1 MSINYLINQLI
12 SYGIKE
18 GLIDEYDAI
27 YCANRL
33 IDIFKVN
40 TFEFEETKP
49 VAINELLEAMC
60 DYAYENKIIDSNDVT
75 VYDLFDTK
83 LMDVL
88 MPRPST
94 VKETFYNKFKENPV
108 EATNYYYDLAIKS
121 NYIRMDR
128 INKNICFKHDCEYGV
143 LDITINL
150 SKPEKDPKLIALAK
164 SMPSAGY
171 PKCALCYENMGFAG
185 NLNQAARQNHR
196 IMPIVL
202 DGEDYFFQ
210 YSPYVYYNEHTIVFN
225 KKHTPMVISQNAFS
239 KLLDF
244 VRQVPHYFV
253 GSNADLPIVGGSIL
267 SHDHFQ
273 GGHYVFPMFET
284 NVLAEYTIKDYN
296 CKIEYINWPLD
307 TIRLSGTDK
316 DEIVKLAGIMLHT
329 WKFFSHEEVEV
340 YSHTDGTPHNTITP
354 IARNVDGK
362 YELYLVLRNN
372 RTTEE
377 HPEGLFHP
385 YANLHH
391 IKKENIGLIEVMGL
405 AVLPKRLKE
414 EMDLLKKVLLGISPI
429 TDLDSE
435 PLLKHKDWALE
446 LLDKHSFNSENVN
459 ELVNFEIGEVFKQV
473 LEACG
478 VFKFGDRLKAMQAFI
493 TAVQINCA
501 IASWS
506 D

>member
-1 MSINYLINQLI
+1 MSINYLINQLVK
-12 SYGIKE
+12 YGVNE
-18 GLIDEYDAI
+18 GLIEEYDAI

-40 TFEFEETKP
+40 TFEFEETEEI
-49 VAINELLEAMC
+49 AIHELLDKLC
-60 DYAYENKIIDSNDVT
+60 DYAYENKIIENNDVT
-75 VYDLFDTK
+75 LYDLFSTR
-83 LMDVL
+83 LMDEL

-94 VKETFYNKFKENPV
+94 VKNTFYNKFAVDKKD
-108 EATNYYYDLAIKS
+108 ATNYYYNLAIKS

-128 INKNICFKHDCEYGV
+128 INKNVCFKHKCDYGV

-150 SKPEKDPKLIALAK
+150 SKPEKDPKLIAMAK

-171 PKCALCYENMGFAG
+171 PKCALCYQNMGFAG
-185 NLNQAARQNHR
+185 SIKQDARQNHR

-202 DGEDYFFQ
+202 DNEDYFFQ

-225 KKHTPMVISQNAFS
+225 KAHTPMVINAATFS

-267 SHDHFQ
+267 THDHFQ
-273 GGHYVFPMFET
+273 GGNYIFPMFET
-284 NVLAEYTIKDYN
+284 GVVKSYKVKGFDAIDVDYIK
-296 CKIEYINWPLD
+296 WPLD
-307 TIRLSGTDK
+307 TVRLTGESK
-316 DEIVKLAGIMLHT
+316 EEIVKLAEKVLAS
-329 WKFFSHEEVEV
+329 WKQYSHEEVEV
-340 YSHTDGTPHNTITP
+340 YSHTGETPHNTITP
-354 IARNVDGK
+354 IARRVNDK

-372 RTTEE
+372 RTTEA

-385 YANLHH
+385 YADLHH

-414 EMDLLKKVLLGISPI
+414 EMDLLKKVLVGEISQSE
-429 TDLDSE
+429 LDVE

-446 LLDKHSFNSENVN
+446 LLAKHKFDVHNVN
-459 ELVNFEIGEVFKQV
+459 ELVEHELGEVFKEV

-478 VFKFGDRLKAMQAFI
+478 VFKFADKVSAMDRFI
-493 TAVQINCA
+493 ATL
-501 IASWS
+501 
-506 D
+506 

>member
-1 MSINYLINQLI
+1 MSINYLINQLV
-12 SYGIKE
+12 SYGVKE
-18 GLIDEYDAI
+18 KLIDEYDMI

-40 TFEFEETKP
+40 KFEFEETEETL
-49 VAINELLEAMC
+49 IHELLEKMC

-75 VYDLFDTK
+75 VYDLFDTL

-94 VKETFYNKFKENPV
+94 VKETFYNKFNEDKV
-108 EATNYYYDLAIKS
+108 SATNYYYDLAIKS

-128 INKNICFKHDCEYGV
+128 INKNICFKHECEYGV

-164 SMPSAGY
+164 TMPSAGY

-202 DGEDYFFQ
+202 DGDDYFFQ

-225 KKHTPMVISQNAFS
+225 KKHTPMAINKPAFS
-239 KLLDF
+239 HLLDF
-244 VRQVPHYFV
+244 VRQIPHYFV

-273 GGHYVFPMFET
+273 GGNYIFPMFET
-284 NVLAEYTIKDYN
+284 SVLSSYKVKGYEGVTV
-296 CKIEYINWPLD
+296 EYIKWPLD
-307 TIRLSGTDK
+307 TLRLSGTNKED
-316 DEIVKLAGIMLHT
+316 IVNLSDDILQAWINY
-329 WKFFSHEEVEV
+329 SHEEIEV
-340 YSHTDGTPHNTITP
+340 YSHTDSVRHNTITP
-354 IARNVDGK
+354 IARNVNGK
-362 YELYLVLRNN
+362 YEMYLVLRNN
-372 RTTEE
+372 RTTEA
-377 HPEGLFHP
+377 HPDGLFHP
-385 YANLHH
+385 YQELHH

-414 EMDLLKKVLLGISPI
+414 EMDLLKKELLSTNNFDNDILS
-429 TDLDSE
+429 
-435 PLLKHKDWALE
+435 KHKNWALE
-446 LLDKHSFNSENVN
+446 LKDKYEFNESNIDKLIE
-459 ELVNFEIGEVFKQV
+459 FEIGEVFKEV
-473 LEACG
+473 LNACG
-478 VFKFGDRLKAMQAFI
+478 VFKFASDKVEAMNRF
-493 TAVQINCA
+493 V
-501 IASWS
+501 SS
-506 D
+506 L

>member
-12 SYGIKE
+12 KYGVKE
-18 GLIDEYDAI
+18 GLIEEYDMI
-27 YCANRL
+27 YCANKL

-40 TFEFEETKP
+40 TFEFEETED
-49 VAINELLEAMC
+49 IEIHILLDKLC
-60 DYAYENKIIDSNDVT
+60 DYAYKKEIIDSNDVT

-83 LMDVL
+83 LMDIL
-88 MPRPST
+88 MPTPST
-94 VKETFYNKFKENPV
+94 VKNTFYKLFDEDKV
-108 EATNYYYDLAIKS
+108 SATNYYYNLAIKS

-128 INKNICFKHDCEYGV
+128 INKNICFKHECEYGL

-225 KKHTPMVISQNAFS
+225 KKHTPMAINKEAFS
-239 KLLDF
+239 HLLDF

-273 GGHYVFPMFET
+273 GGNYTFPMFLT
-284 NVLAEYTIKDYN
+284 SSLKSYKISGYDSVDVDYIK
-296 CKIEYINWPLD
+296 WPLD
-307 TIRLSGTDK
+307 TIKLSGTNK
-316 DEIVKLAGIMLHT
+316 EEIVELSDYILQIWINYSDEAI
-329 WKFFSHEEVEV
+329 EV
-340 YSHTDGTPHNTITP
+340 YSHTNGVRHNTITP
-354 IARNVDGK
+354 IARSVNGK
-362 YELYLVLRNN
+362 YEMYLVLRNN
-372 RTTEE
+372 RTTEA
-377 HPEGLFHP
+377 HPDGLFHP
-385 YANLHH
+385 YQELHH

-414 EMDLLKKVLLGISPI
+414 EMDLLKKELLTTNNFDS
-429 TDLDSE
+429 DL
-435 PLLKHKDWALE
+435 LLKHKEWALT
-446 LLDKHSFNSENVN
+446 LKDKHEFNEENIDRLI
-459 ELVNFEIGEVFKQV
+459 EFEIGEVFKEV
-473 LEACG
+473 LSACG
-478 VFKFGDRLKAMQAFI
+478 VFKFGNKLEAIDRFI
-493 TAVQINCA
+493 KKL
-501 IASWS
+501 
-506 D
+506 